1 MWSVV
6 ILKANPGI
14 LKHGGGIKMRLWL
27 CRKSYLEFGNK
38 VRMRKIGRNI
48 EAKKDAIRVVY
59 MAMDQK
65 TQEVVEMVDS
75 CCDGYELFRIAKRLG
90 KRKMLQ
96 ELVILE
102 MKVGQ

>member
-1 MWSVV
+1 
-6 ILKANPGI
+6 
-14 LKHGGGIKMRLWL
+14 
-27 CRKSYLEFGNK
+27 
-38 VRMRKIGRNI
+38 MRKIGRNI

-102 MKVGQ
+102 MKVGQWKWGWLKGAYQKAEECWEWME

>member
-1 MWSVV
+1 
-6 ILKANPGI
+6 
-14 LKHGGGIKMRLWL
+14 
-27 CRKSYLEFGNK
+27 
-38 VRMRKIGRNI
+38 MRKIGRNI
-48 EAKKDAIRVVY
+48 EAKKDAITVVY